1 MELLVVI
8 AIIGIVTGIAL
19 PSIRALKPQPLNAAT
34 TQFLNDV
41 AYARRRAI
49 ADHTT
54 VYLAFMPPIN
64 ALSNPS
70 NPPSFNPN
78 YLAPQLQQKLLK
90 SQYIGYAMY
99 EKRTVGDQPGA
110 SAPHWITDWRRLPD
124 GTGFPP
130 QMFGDTSRTPPT
142 TNAVGFGYWSF
153 DYISAGEIIL
163 NPETNNPAFQV
174 KAFFPTI
181 AFDYRGSL
189 LPASNGSWQ
198 YWTATGVP
206 PDPPSAPGNYVVYH
220 AGQRFDC
227 VIPITQGNLST
238 AGTNWQPA
246 SFRENPVGSM
256 TNIYNHIVID
266 GTTGRARVDKR
277 LL

>member
-8 AIIGIVTGIAL
+8 AIIAVVTGIAL
-19 PSIRALKPQPLNAAT
+19 PSIKAFKPQPLNAAT
-34 TQFLNDV
+34 TQFLNDL

-54 VYLAFMPPIN
+54 VYVAFMPPTS
-64 ALSNPS
+64 ALSNLNVNS
-70 NPPSFNPN
+70 S
-78 YLAPQLQQKLLK
+78 YLTPQLQQKLLK

-110 SAPHWITDWRRLPD
+110 SQPHWITDWRRLPD

-130 QMFGDTSRTPPT
+130 QMFLGNGVGVPPSM
-142 TNAVGFGYWSF
+142 NPVGFSYWSF
-153 DYISAGEIIL
+153 DYRAGGEIIV
-163 NPETNNPAFQV
+163 NPETNNPAYQV
-174 KAFFPTI
+174 KTLFPTI

-189 LPASNGSWQ
+189 VPPWKQ
-198 YWTATGVP
+198 WKPTGVP
-206 PDPPSAPGNYVVYH
+206 PDPPPAVGTYVNYH
-220 AGQRFDC
+220 SGQMFDC
-227 VIPITQGNLST
+227 VIPITQGNLSVL
-238 AGTNWQPA
+238 GTNWTPGT
-246 SFRENPVGSM
+246 FRENPVGSM

-277 LL
+277 QL

>member
-1 MELLVVI
+1 
-8 AIIGIVTGIAL
+8 VTGIAL
-19 PSIRALKPQPLNAAT
+19 PSIKAFKPQPLNAAT

-54 VYLAFMPPIN
+54 VYLAFMPP
-64 ALSNPS
+64 ATVLSNLTVNPS
-70 NPPSFNPN
+70 
-78 YLAPQLQQKLLK
+78 YLIPQLQQKMLK

-99 EKRTVGDQPGA
+99 EKRTVGDQPGR
-110 SAPHWITDWRRLPD
+110 SYPHWITDWRRLPD

-130 QMFGDTSRTPPT
+130 QMFGDMSRMPPI
-142 TNAVGFGYWSF
+142 TNSVGFGYCSF
-153 DYISAGEIIL
+153 DYFSGGEIIV

-174 KAFFPTI
+174 KTWFPTI

-189 LPASNGSWQ
+189 VPGSWKQ
-198 YWTATGVP
+198 WKPNGVP
-206 PDPPSAPGNYVVYH
+206 PDPPSAPGNYVNYRP
-220 AGQRFDC
+220 GQVLDC
-227 VIPITQGNLST
+227 VIPITQGNLSVL
-238 AGTNWQPA
+238 GTNWQPA
-246 SFRENPVGSM
+246 TFRENPIGSM
-256 TNIYNHIVID
+256 TNIYTHIVID

>member
-8 AIIGIVTGIAL
+8 AIIAVVTGIAL
-19 PSIRALKPQPLNAAT
+19 PSIKAFKPQPLNAAT
-34 TQFLNDV
+34 TQFLNDL

-54 VYLAFMPPIN
+54 VYVAFMPPTSN
-64 ALSNPS
+64 LSNLNANAS
-70 NPPSFNPN
+70 
-78 YLAPQLQQKLLK
+78 YLTPQLQQKLLK

-110 SAPHWITDWRRLPD
+110 STPHWITDWRRLPD

-130 QMFGDTSRTPPT
+130 QMFGNAPGIPPRPATP
-142 TNAVGFGYWSF
+142 VGFGYWSF
-153 DYISAGEIIL
+153 DYLPGGEIIV
-163 NPETNNPAFQV
+163 NPETNNPGFYV
-174 KAFFPTI
+174 KTWFHSI

-189 LPASNGSWQ
+189 LAGTWKQWKPA
-198 YWTATGVP
+198 GVP
-206 PDPPSAPGNYVVYH
+206 PDPPPAVGNYVNYH
-220 AGQRFDC
+220 SGQMFDC
-227 VIPITQGNLST
+227 VIPITQGNLSV

-246 SFRENPVGSM
+246 TFRENPVGSM

-277 LL
+277 QL